1 MAIEKTSDL
10 IWQDL
15 QHQELFKI
23 IDAIKTDNSSSILN
37 RLSDYIHHHFSME
50 EEYMRILDFPQ
61 IEKHI
66 NAHRDFERWI
76 NKYFNKDY
84 VANDEYRQEL
94 SNYLSNWLTEHI
106 YGIDKDLEKFV
117 LKSSKK

>member
-1 MAIEKTSDL
+1 MAINKTSDL

-37 RLSDYIHHHFSME
+37 RLSDYIHHHFSLE
-50 EEYMRILDFPQ
+50 EEYMRILDYPQ
-61 IEKHI
+61 IEEHI

-76 NKYFNKDY
+76 NEYFNKDY
-84 VANDEYRQEL
+84 VANDEYRQGL

-117 LKSSKK
+117 LESSKK